1 MMLMVTM
8 FCAAMCR
15 GQAPASANSLPS
27 VSELQNQGVDTIC
40 TYYRA
45 VRPDYFFPLLT
56 GNDFAFINYKFESKF
71 VFWKKNGK
79 NYFYFTSP
87 DVFYPVTEFSDN
99 SFWSFYLRNQG
110 VIDTE
115 MFKKPI
121 IKRVDLETEQI
132 TLAAPETPPGF
143 VDAEERID
151 LYISN
156 RKIEKRLE
164 DSDFEQFFWAGAE
177 NVNYSFNMHTKT
189 AQLQKIIDDF
199 CKDLLK
205 DKKPAN
211 KG

>member
-1 MMLMVTM
+1 MRFMMLMVTM

-87 DVFYPVTEFSDN
+87 DVFYPVTFTYAIKVLLTRKCLKNLLSN
-99 SFWSFYLRNQG
+99 ASTLKRN
-110 VIDTE
+110 
-115 MFKKPI
+115 K
-121 IKRVDLETEQI
+121 
-132 TLAAPETPPGF
+132 
-143 VDAEERID
+143 
-151 LYISN
+151 
-156 RKIEKRLE
+156 
-164 DSDFEQFFWAGAE
+164 
-177 NVNYSFNMHTKT
+177 
-189 AQLQKIIDDF
+189 
-199 CKDLLK
+199 
-205 DKKPAN
+205 
-211 KG
+211 